1 MGAWRGSRGYSS
13 PSIHSLACRDQHSYS
28 VGFQHGALAWQNL
41 EEGVTMPRTDRLS
54 GTAKALRTV
63 KAMKVVSSRLTAS
76 LLMLSVVTVVA
87 ACAQQGPESGPSSS
101 GSQPPAI
108 PIPSATVPAAT
119 ESPAAVTPPSAS
131 GIDLTITLTE
141 SPEAMP
147 RTFRLVAEGA
157 TPGPEST
164 LPDPAAALAA
174 VEKYGEKMFFPVPD
188 PNRVCTQQYG
198 GPEIAQVTGWF
209 HGKEVN
215 ATFKRTDGCEISQ
228 WQALAPLFGALG
240 GGTGNI

>member
-1 MGAWRGSRGYSS
+1 M
-13 PSIHSLACRDQHSYS
+13 
-28 VGFQHGALAWQNL
+28 
-41 EEGVTMPRTDRLS
+41 
-54 GTAKALRTV
+54 KAV
-63 KAMKVVSSRLTAS
+63 KRVRSRLTAT

-87 ACAQQGPESGPSSS
+87 ACAQQGPGADSSSS
-101 GSQPPAI
+101 GSQPP
-108 PIPSATVPAAT
+108 SATV
-119 ESPAAVTPPSAS
+119 SPAAVTPPSAS

-141 SPEAMP
+141 SPQASP

-157 TPGPEST
+157 TPAPEST